1 MLCVLASGI
10 LNIADASMS
19 RYRPPIPDVN
29 LRLSSAVSIS
39 FISTVDDSSVGH
51 VLIIEHSSYSVSDL
65 PGAQLPLDD
74 GDLISNSPRMRFLL
88 QIGLQVR
95 LNIFVPK
102 PHVTEHFEE
111 VHSLHSVHG

>member
-1 MLCVLASGI
+1 
-10 LNIADASMS
+10 MS
-19 RYRPPIPDVN
+19 
-29 LRLSSAVSIS
+29 L
-39 FISTVDDSSVGH
+39 ISTVDDSSVGH
-51 VLIIEHSSYSVSDL
+51 VLIIEQSSYSVSDL
-65 PGAQLPLDD
+65 PGAQLPFIV

-88 QIGLQVR
+88 QIGLHVR